1 MTQAFREA
9 IQRLPQIIEKNAPG
23 IMRRI
28 VARMKADLAQA
39 EAGNQ
44 NVSHGAL
51 FLKVAE
57 EDLVRNFVTAT
68 HAAFLQEDSALVGLS
83 LEPEGGRADSQYAAS
98 NAAFD
103 KLCADAQ
110 RLGVRGVERFGKDS
124 FERAMEDAFKRSR
137 MDERATAE
145 LISFARAALDSELQ
159 AIYAKLDALAN
170 APAG

>member
-9 IQRLPQIIEKNAPG
+9 IHRLPQIIEKNAPG

-28 VARMKADLAQA
+28 VARMKSDLAHV

-57 EDLVRNFVTAT
+57 EDLVRNFVVAT
-68 HAAFLQEDSALVGLS
+68 HAAFLQEDSGLVGLS
-83 LEPEGGRADSQYAAS
+83 LEPEGGRADTQYAS
-98 NAAFD
+98 SKAAFD

-110 RLGVRGVERFGKDS
+110 RLGVTGLERFGKDI

-145 LISFARAALDSELQ
+145 LISFARSALDVELQ
-159 AIYAKLDALAN
+159 AIYTKLDALAN